1 MRLRSLQYS
10 MSEPTQEAKPG
21 VSATFGE
28 FLGEI
33 MKLPMK
39 MGSMTPAQGVYV
51 LDFLRAHP
59 EIKHVLETGF
69 HVGLGTAFML
79 DARPDISVTSF
90 DIFWFD
96 YTRKAKL
103 LLDIAYPGRNLLL
116 AGNSINS
123 LPTFFARFPCYKPD
137 MVFIDGGHERPV
149 PLLDLHYILSA
160 ITPGTWVM
168 VDDYCEAHGQ
178 GGVNEAVDAF
188 IADGVLEQVVA
199 YRSDD
204 RGWIMSRRSMKP
216 VKPLALAEDA
226 AELDKLRR
234 DVVSHY

>member
-1 MRLRSLQYS
+1 MSQEFIFSSEMMQFYQQILQ
-10 MSEPTQEAKPG
+10 
-21 VSATFGE
+21 
-28 FLGEI
+28 
-33 MKLPMK
+33 LPMK
-39 MGSMTPAQGVYV
+39 MGSMIPPQGKFIQ
-51 LDFLRAHP
+51 DFLREHT
-59 EIKHVLETGF
+59 EIKQILETGF
-69 HVGLGTAFML
+69 HTGIGTAYML
-79 DARPDISVTSF
+79 DTRPDISVTSF

-103 LLDIAYPGRNLLL
+103 LLDIAFPGRNLLL
-116 AGNSINS
+116 AGNSISS

-137 MVFIDGGHERPV
+137 MVFVDGGHERPV

-168 VDDYCEAHGQ
+168 VDDYCEAHGE
-178 GGVNEAVDAF
+178 GGVNEAVDTF
-188 IADGVLEQVVA
+188 IANGVLEQVTA
-199 YRSDD
+199 YRAAD

-216 VKPLALAEDA
+216 VPPLPLASDQ

>member
-1 MRLRSLQYS
+1 MTTIQDPSGIY
-10 MSEPTQEAKPG
+10 
-21 VSATFGE
+21 VSDTFVH
-28 FLGEI
+28 FMNEI
-33 MKLPMK
+33 AKLPVK
-39 MGSMTPAQGVYV
+39 MGSMTAPQGAY
-51 LDFLRAHP
+51 LMDFLRSHP

-69 HVGLGTAFML
+69 HIGMGTSFIL
-79 DARPDISVTSF
+79 DSRPDISVTSF

-116 AGNSINS
+116 AGNSISS

-168 VDDYCEAHGQ
+168 VDDYCEAHGE
-178 GGVNEAVDAF
+178 GGVNEAVDKF
-188 IADGVLEQVVA
+188 IADGVLEQVQV
-199 YRSDD
+199 YRAAD

-216 VKPLALAEDA
+216 VVPLPLATDE

>member
-1 MRLRSLQYS
+1 MIE
-10 MSEPTQEAKPG
+10 MSGSDASG
-21 VSATFGE
+21 VYISPTFGK
-28 FLGEI
+28 LLDEI
-33 MKLPMK
+33 IKLPMK
-39 MGSMTPAQGVYV
+39 MGSMTAAQGAYV
-51 LDFLRAHP
+51 IDFLRTHP
-59 EIKHVLETGF
+59 EIKEVLETGF
-69 HVGLGTAFML
+69 YVGIGTGFML

-116 AGNSINS
+116 AGNSISS

-168 VDDYCEAHGQ
+168 IDDYCEAHGQ
-178 GGVNEAVDAF
+178 GGVNEAVDKF
-188 IADGVLEQVVA
+188 ITDGVLEQVQV
-199 YRSDD
+199 YRAED

-216 VKPLALAEDA
+216 VKPLPLAEDA
-226 AELDKLRR
+226 AELDKLRQ
-234 DVVSHY
+234 DVISHY

>member
-1 MRLRSLQYS
+1 MAQQRLTVSPQ
-10 MSEPTQEAKPG
+10 MNEFINAVTQ
-21 VSATFGE
+21 
-28 FLGEI
+28 
-33 MKLPMK
+33 LPMK
-39 MGSMTPAQGVYV
+39 MGSMTPPQAKYV
-51 LDFLRAHP
+51 QDFLHEHT
-59 EIKHVLETGF
+59 EIKQVLETGF
-69 HVGLGTAFML
+69 HAGIGTAFML

-103 LLDIAYPGRNLLL
+103 LLDIAFPGRNLLL
-116 AGNSINS
+116 AGNSISS

-137 MVFIDGGHERPV
+137 MVFIDGGHERPI

-168 VDDYCEAHGQ
+168 VDDYCKAHGE
-178 GGVNEAVDAF
+178 GGVNEAVDKF

-199 YRSDD
+199 YSADD

-216 VKPLALAEDA
+216 VQPLPLASDQT
-226 AELDKLRR
+226 ELDKLRR

>member
-1 MRLRSLQYS
+1 MAELRF
-10 MSEPTQEAKPG
+10 E
-21 VSATFGE
+21 VSPAFNV
-28 FLGEI
+28 FLDEVH
-33 MKLPMK
+33 KLPIK
-39 MGSMTPAQGVYV
+39 MGSMTAPQGKY
-51 LDFLRAHP
+51 LQDFLRAHP
-59 EIKHVLETGF
+59 EIKQVLETGF
-69 HVGLGTAFML
+69 HIGLGTGFML

-103 LLDIAYPGRNLLL
+103 LLDIAFPGRNLLL
-116 AGNSINS
+116 AGNSISS

-168 VDDYCEAHGQ
+168 VDDYCEAHGE
-178 GGVNEAVDAF
+178 GGVNEAVDKF
-188 IADGVLEQVVA
+188 IADGVLEQVTA
-199 YRSDD
+199 YRADD

-216 VKPLALAEDA
+216 VQPLPLASDA
-226 AELDKLRR
+226 VELDKLRR
-234 DVVSHY
+234 DVISHY

>member
-1 MRLRSLQYS
+1 MTEVQQT
-10 MSEPTQEAKPG
+10 EKII
-21 VSATFGE
+21 VSQKFNDFIGAIT
-28 FLGEI
+28 
-33 MKLPMK
+33 KLPIK
-39 MGSMTPAQGVYV
+39 MGSMTAPQAAY
-51 LDFLRAHP
+51 LMNFLREHT
-59 EIKHVLETGF
+59 EIKQVLETGF

-79 DARPDISVTSF
+79 ESRHDISVTSF

-103 LLDIAYPGRNLLL
+103 LLDISYPGRNLLL
-116 AGNSINS
+116 AGNSISS

-168 VDDYCEAHGQ
+168 VDDYCEAHGE
-178 GGVNEAVDAF
+178 GGVNEAVDKF
-188 IADGVLEQVVA
+188 IADGLLEQVQV
-199 YRSDD
+199 YRAAD

-216 VKPLALAEDA
+216 VVPLPLATDE